1 MIVGCA
7 LQAGSINYA
16 MILVSR
22 VISGFGNGM
31 LTSTIPA
38 YQSECAKPSRR
49 GQLVLFEG
57 SLITFVSG
65 KSTLH
70 QPKDA
75 PVRCAYSQ
83 IINISSAVVTRSRK
97 GTY

>member
-7 LQAGSINYA
+7 LQAGSIDYA
-16 MILVSR
+16 MILVAR

-38 YQSECAKPSRR
+38 YQSECAKPHKR

-57 SLITFVSG
+57 SLITFVSPPPH
-65 KSTLH
+65 L
-70 QPKDA
+70 
-75 PVRCAYSQ
+75 
-83 IINISSAVVTRSRK
+83 VVVLASRPC
-97 GTY
+97 